1 MYDDGNQ
8 NGALIYGTEFKT
20 SGYGVAGLVS
30 LDGSDANCVVCEVA
44 RPEQLMIPGQT
55 TCPTG
60 WALEYAGYLMSSN
73 YTQNRQDWICVDAAA
88 EAAGSS
94 TSQSGHLLYPTE
106 AECGSLPC
114 QTGGYV
120 QDREITCAVC
130 SK

>member
-1 MYDDGNQ
+1 
-8 NGALIYGTEFKT
+8 
-20 SGYGVAGLVS
+20 LVS
-30 LDGSDANCVVCEVA
+30 LDGSDANCVVCEVP

-55 TCPTG
+55 TCPMG

-73 YTQNRQDWICVDAAA
+73 YTQNRQDWVCVDAAA
-88 EAAGSS
+88 EAAGSA
-94 TSQSGHLLYPTE
+94 TSQNGHLLYPTE

-130 SK
+130 TK